1 MEGEIKLLHPIER
14 ELKIKKA
21 SIIYDL
27 EKIGKV
33 IAVQDISDIKRLENM
48 RSQFVTNVSHELKTP
63 LTSIKGFAETLKY
76 VEDDETR
83 IKFLDI
89 INKESERL
97 SRLIND
103 ILVLSKIE
111 SDVFGEEEEFS
122 PNVIIEDVLNMVK
135 SLAESKDISLNLEQ
149 NNNQL
154 LYGDRDKFLQIV
166 LNLVENGIKYSNKGA
181 SGNSKELFRKG

>member
-1 MEGEIKLLHPIER
+1 
-14 ELKIKKA
+14 
-21 SIIYDL
+21 
-27 EKIGKV
+27 
-33 IAVQDISDIKRLENM
+33 M

-83 IKFLDI
+83 KKFLDI

-111 SDVFGEEEEFS
+111 SDVFGEEEEFL

-135 SLAESKDISLNLEQ
+135 SLAESKDISLNLE
-149 NNNQL
+149 
-154 LYGDRDKFLQIV
+154 K
-166 LNLVENGIKYSNKGA
+166 
-181 SGNSKELFRKG
+181 